1 MNRRV
6 QKSRRLV
13 HTASNSMADD
23 CAIWRD
29 QRKQLI
35 WWIPN
40 MIYSTGSLDIV
51 KIIQMLQGTRSSWC
65 VKDWVSVVLP
75 VKKGTRSERKRCR
88 RGAVCRALLR
98 LKLVK
103 QNAVFRCDLLGFT
116 GQPPT

>member
-1 MNRRV
+1 MYCWV
-6 QKSRRLV
+6 QKPRRLV
-13 HTASNSMADD
+13 HATSNSMSDNG
-23 CAIWRD
+23 AIWRD

-75 VKKGTRSERKRCR
+75 VMKGTRSERKRCKL
-88 RGAVCRALLR
+88 GAVCRALLR